1 MSIAFFK
8 FFFSGLKESYR
19 KENLAG
25 IDKDKPIAIFSGA
38 KDPVGGAGKLVE
50 KLYKQYVDLGVRDVT
65 MKLYSDARHEILN
78 EINREEVY
86 ADFLA
91 TINKMTG
98 NAE

>member
-1 MSIAFFK
+1 
-8 FFFSGLKESYR
+8 
-19 KENLAG
+19 
-25 IDKDKPIAIFSGA
+25 
-38 KDPVGGAGKLVE
+38 
-50 KLYKQYVDLGVRDVT
+50 

-91 TINKMTG
+91 AIKKMTG